1 MLILIFPKGKHKLP
15 RDRLGDLGGQWAQGS
30 MYYIAGINNKLVGF
44 MDDVFFTTDGYA
56 CDVFLQKFIV
66 KLQLVN

>member
-1 MLILIFPKGKHKLP
+1 MGKHKLP
-15 RDRLGDLGGQWAQGS
+15 RDRLGDLRGHRAVCI
-30 MYYIAGINNKLVGF
+30 YIAGINNKLVGF
-44 MDDVFFTTDGYA
+44 MDDMFFTTDGYA

>member
-1 MLILIFPKGKHKLP
+1 MGKHKLP
-15 RDRLGDLGGQWAQGS
+15 RDRLGDLGGHRAVC

-56 CDVFLQKFIV
+56 CDVFLQKIIV